1 MRASNTY
8 RSDRPGVIARVCLE
22 KWGTVFLI
30 RYGII
35 NAKEHF
41 NGDGLFSE
49 RSERLSSNK
58 FPVKKKKKEE
68 RDVGSRRY
76 EAAAAWRECSI
87 NQRVITGITRV

>member
-1 MRASNTY
+1 M
-8 RSDRPGVIARVCLE
+8 
-22 KWGTVFLI
+22 FLI

-58 FPVKKKKKEE
+58 FPVKKKS
-68 RDVGSRRY
+68 DGVGSRRY

>member
-1 MRASNTY
+1 M
-8 RSDRPGVIARVCLE
+8 
-22 KWGTVFLI
+22 FLI

-58 FPVKKKKKEE
+58 FPVKKK
-68 RDVGSRRY
+68 S
-76 EAAAAWRECSI
+76 EALAAVAMRQRQLGVSAQLI
-87 NQRVITGITRV
+87 NA